1 MQWELIISNHP
12 KCPGPI
18 NNKHVKMNKL
28 FRSACLVIL
37 INGFISGA
45 FAQPVILKLW
55 PEGIPGSKNDPSY
68 VEKITT
74 TDGRVTRCERVV
86 TPDLTVFL
94 PSPEKANGAAV
105 LICPGGGYGV
115 LAFDHEGNAI
125 AKWLNDNGIAGIILK
140 YRLPS
145 DKIMDDKKIGPL
157 QDAQEAMRVIRR
169 NSAAW
174 KIDPGRVGVIG
185 FSAGGHLA
193 STLSTH
199 YAEKVYNV
207 KDNTGARPDF
217 SLLIYP
223 VVTFDST
230 FTHMGSRNNLIGPR
244 PSGEDI
250 AHFSNE
256 LQITPDT
263 PPAFLVHSADDNA
276 VPVLNSIKYMQG
288 LQKNKIPVELHVF
301 QKGGHGYGL
310 SPNGGTESSWP
321 GLCINWLKANN
332 FLSKK

>member
-1 MQWELIISNHP
+1 MMKTKIS
-12 KCPGPI
+12 I
-18 NNKHVKMNKL
+18 VIVLLMNI
-28 FRSACLVIL
+28 FI
-37 INGFISGA
+37 INGFS
-45 FAQPVILKLW
+45 QPVTIKLW
-55 PEGIPGSKNDPSY
+55 PEGIPGSKADPSY
-68 VEKITT
+68 IEKITT
-74 TDGRVTRCERVV
+74 TEGRITWCEKVV

-94 PSPEKANGAAV
+94 PAPEKANGAAV

-145 DKIMDDKKIGPL
+145 DQIMTDKSIGPL

-169 NSAAW
+169 NAAEW
-174 KIDPGRVGVIG
+174 RINPGRIGVIG

-199 YAEKVYNV
+199 YAEKVYEA
-207 KDNTGARPDF
+207 KDNTSARPDF

-223 VVTFDST
+223 VVSFDT
-230 FTHMGSRNNLIGPR
+230 AITHMGTRNNLIGLKPDEKQVKR
-244 PSGEDI
+244 
-250 AHFSNE
+250 FSNE

-263 PPAFLVHSADDNA
+263 PPAFLVHSADDDA
-276 VPVLNSIKYMQG
+276 VPVMNSIGYFRG
-288 LQKNKIPVELHVF
+288 LQKNKIPVELHIF

-321 GLCINWLKANN
+321 DLCIKWMKQMGI
-332 FLSKK
+332 F

>member
-1 MQWELIISNHP
+1 MKTQLSFLL
-12 KCPGPI
+12 
-18 NNKHVKMNKL
+18 VLLMNL
-28 FRSACLVIL
+28 FT
-37 INGFISGA
+37 ING
-45 FAQPVILKLW
+45 FAQPVTLKLW
-55 PEGIPGSKNDPSY
+55 PDGIPGSKTDPSY

-74 TDGRVTRCERVV
+74 NDGRITRCEKVV

-94 PSPEKANGAAV
+94 PAPEKANGTAV

-145 DKIMDDKKIGPL
+145 DQIMTDKSIGPL

-169 NSAAW
+169 NASAW
-174 KIDPGRVGVIG
+174 KINPGKIGVIG

-193 STLSTH
+193 STISTH
-199 YAEKVYNV
+199 YAEKVYEV
-207 KDNTGARPDF
+207 KDNTSARPDF

-223 VVTFDST
+223 VVSFDT
-230 FTHMGSRNNLIGPR
+230 AITHMGTRNNLIGLKPDEKQVKR
-244 PSGEDI
+244 
-250 AHFSNE
+250 FSNE
-256 LQITPDT
+256 LQITADT

-276 VPVLNSIKYMQG
+276 VPVMNSIGYFRG
-288 LQKNKIPVELHVF
+288 LQKNKIPVELHIF

-321 GLCINWLKANN
+321 DLCIKWMKQMGI
-332 FLSKK
+332 F